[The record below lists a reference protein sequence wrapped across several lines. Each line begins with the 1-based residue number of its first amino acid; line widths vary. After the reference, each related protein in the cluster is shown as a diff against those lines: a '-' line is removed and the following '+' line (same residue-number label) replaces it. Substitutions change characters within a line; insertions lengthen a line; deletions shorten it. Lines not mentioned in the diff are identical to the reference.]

1 MCVLAL
7 FFPAAEVVPVA
18 ETDPNKKM
26 TILINVEQPDIILVE
41 AMDDINCLALILNVR
56 IDFHEVDRILSH
68 FNDFV
73 VFFLVV
79 VVIDANAIARTNA
92 RREASDR
99 RRNR

>member
-7 FFPAAEVVPVA
+7 FFPAAEVVPAA

-73 VFFLVV
+73 VFFRCCCFRCKCNC
-79 VVIDANAIARTNA
+79 AYECKAK
-92 RREASDR
+92 SK
-99 RRNR
+99 